1 MQHINF
7 RQIGTNLLN
16 KSPKIVLLMLVMFG
30 ISLHSDTFFGISL
43 AEDPDAAV
51 VVELPSAVLNDH
63 YQVDVALSTDDSLF
77 FTATD
82 RVTGQTVGSVISSVP
97 ITSNSRGYGGV
108 TPVMI
113 LLDTNQIIGRVA
125 PLANS
130 ETPKFI
136 NRLQRDGFFDQ
147 WVGRHIFDDM
157 TDVDIVSGAT
167 MSSRSLLRNVDGALK
182 RVVSTHQTAEA
193 GGFSDYLGSFAVL
206 AVVVASLIFVLFP
219 AQMKRFRLLLLLTS
233 IGVLGIWQ
241 GAFVSIELLYQWII
255 NGTSFWDRFGL
266 VAVVVLSIIM
276 PLLLNKAFYCQW
288 VCPFGAA
295 QELAGKLY
303 KGKIAIAPRVITL
316 FHWVRRVALVAIIVI
331 LFTNHDFNASDV
343 EPFTIFMI
351 KSASVSVI
359 IIAVSSLVAS
369 VFVFKPWC
377 RLLCPTG
384 ELLNLLLRTIRYTK
398 KK

>member
-97 ITSNSRGYGGV
+97 ITSHSRGYGGV

-182 RVVSTHQTAEA
+182 RVVSTHQTAET

-266 VAVVVLSIIM
+266 VAVVVLSISM

-316 FHWVRRVALVAIIVI
+316 FHWVRRVALAAIIVI

-359 IIAVSSLVAS
+359 IIAVSSLLAS

-384 ELLNLLLRTIRYTK
+384 ELLNLLLRTIWYTK
-398 KK
+398 K